1 MGFDDDFPPTFISGI
16 CDPSMAWKIQVWGSS
31 WSFLPCRGSVY
42 GRWRPGVRGRWGTTH
57 PRFFLGFRWP
67 VPNHLFCKIINDIL
81 NESKI
86 QVEHSESYQMCKVLR
101 KLSESCPW
109 RTWHWFPWITRNSK
123 ALCQLP
129 DPPNFHRSTTKRRSK
144 RWWSLWM
151 SLHLYHG
158 TLPIYSKRFRKT
170 PRKFY
175 LCNHPLMRWHWK
187 EQLHH
192 VSTTWTGQVI
202 WGRVNTMPGVPNGV
216 PK

>member
-1 MGFDDDFPPTFISGI
+1 MNQRS
-16 CDPSMAWKIQVWGSS
+16 
-31 WSFLPCRGSVY
+31 
-42 GRWRPGVRGRWGTTH
+42 RW
-57 PRFFLGFRWP
+57 
-67 VPNHLFCKIINDIL
+67 NIL
-81 NESKI
+81 KVI
-86 QVEHSESYQMCKVLR
+86 KCAKFSE

-202 WGRVNTMPGVPNGV
+202 WGRGEHHAWCSKWCSKIVSRFIQQSLGLVGSYETLVLYI
-216 PK
+216 

>member
-1 MGFDDDFPPTFISGI
+1 MILPWPEKSRYEALRDRSFRAVAVCMVDGGPEYEAAGEPPT
-16 CDPSMAWKIQVWGSS
+16 PV
-31 WSFLPCRGSVY
+31 
-42 GRWRPGVRGRWGTTH
+42 
-57 PRFFLGFRWP
+57 FFWGFRWP